1 MRWSYYLQPFTIV
14 LSILLQVAVAIPLDA
29 LTSTIVVKDDDSKTE
44 ETVDDASLSCTSSS
58 NNHERY
64 DLSLSSSLTCCDNF
78 NHDDCSNNTTC
89 AINGRSSTTSKKQW
103 KWNLDAIH
111 ECNIERINL
120 SDVSKRFQ
128 GSAGN
133 SNNNNNRLVPPLY
146 SKPLIIHTTQDQP
159 SHNGCSYSIFQE
171 KTSLPNITS
180 NLPDDFYV
188 TLSSSNSYSAH
199 RKSIPL
205 VQYLNETIS
214 SETLP
219 THLSNETWYLFGE
232 TYSNEWQ
239 RLLSDFC
246 LPPCQTCTKD
256 LSALAFGIGGKG
268 SGVQWHTHGPGFSQS
283 IHGRKHW
290 VLYPPDQKPLY
301 DPDFT
306 SRHWMEEVYT
316 RLGQPPSPQEQQQK
330 PQHQDKPNE
339 CTLFP
344 GDMIYFPDKWYHAT
358 INLDQYTVFVS
369 TFTTEHIVP

>member
-1 MRWSYYLQPFTIV
+1 MRCSYYLQLQLFTIV
-14 LSILLQVAVAIPLDA
+14 LLMLLQVAVAILPVDA
-29 LTSTIVVKDDDSKTE
+29 LLTIVLNDSKTE
-44 ETVDDASLSCTSSS
+44 ETVDDASLSCTNTTTSI
-58 NNHERY
+58 NNHERH
-64 DLSLSSSLTCCDNF
+64 DLSSSHTYCYNF
-78 NHDDCSNNTTC
+78 NHDDCSNNTTTC
-89 AINGRSSTTSKKQW
+89 TAINRSSTTSKKQW
-103 KWNLDAIH
+103 KWNLDSIH

-133 SNNNNNRLVPPLY
+133 NNDGLVPPLY
-146 SKPLIIHTTQDQP
+146 SKPLIIHTEQGQS
-159 SHNGCSYSIFQE
+159 SHNGCLYSIFQE
-171 KTSLPNITS
+171 KTALSNITS

-199 RKSIPL
+199 RRSIPL

-219 THLSNETWYLFGE
+219 TDLSNETWYLFGE

-290 VLYPPDQKPLY
+290 VLYPPDQKPFY

-316 RLGQPPSPQEQQQK
+316 RLGQPLQQQQK
-330 PQHQDKPNE
+330 PQHQDKPYE

-369 TFTTEHIVP
+369 TFTTEHNVP